1 MAKRWG
7 CPICEQ
13 TCSRNWNM
21 ERHIERKHNG
31 LGEAVDLLKFKNLEY
46 MNRNGILNQD
56 ALHSYNKI
64 QTKEDEKIKKP
75 YQTSADLTEKII
87 LQPLRMLREFK
98 QLLDD
103 LFPTQQQQK
112 QRSYFPAQWTW
123 SSQDRQSNG
132 NSTENY
138 WSQQVNNSDHD
149 NSQTGFSTF
158 GPNINNEKI
167 VKDKLVHDLKNRAAE
182 KVAGI
187 LDKRL
192 V

>member
-1 MAKRWG
+1 MG
-7 CPICEQ
+7 
-13 TCSRNWNM
+13 
-21 ERHIERKHNG
+21 RHIERKHNG

-46 MNRNGILNQD
+46 MSRNGILNQD

-64 QTKEDEKIKKP
+64 HTKEDEKIKKP

-112 QRSYFPAQWTW
+112 QQSYFPAQWTW

-138 WSQQVNNSDHD
+138 WSQQVNNSDHYD

-158 GPNINNEKI
+158 APNINNEK
-167 VKDKLVHDLKNRAAE
+167 DRLVHDLKNRVAE

-192 V
+192 I